1 MISDVSRC
9 RPRAFVHRHKFHD
22 RPPGFT
28 CAGPNE
34 VRMIAEQLE
43 QMLKTDANPNGIFHE
58 RPHMTW
64 DNFFSGDSIMHWLG
78 QKGFAATMTC
88 RRDRLPKDVPKKY
101 FHHEKGPS
109 DLKSKVARFE
119 QPITA
124 VQHFPAFPDEGKKA
138 FTRTHVSFQSTGATN
153 ISTVNALNSSQLYA
167 VVKQRGIGDEK
178 RQWGIEMNEARLL
191 YLKTYGR
198 IDTIDSL
205 INHSHMNYR
214 SQKYWH
220 SAMIEALA
228 LAVVTAYDMYLEA
241 ASGSLCPEWKLEEPM
256 SFHTFRDR
264 LSSQALQYKAR
275 NKHYPGDEKTRA
287 FSQLATKQNRRLDRS
302 PITKGLELSRDLLV
316 LVVINV
322 STLRNTSRQ
331 RRKSVFVA
339 IWETYLNTCYPSVS
353 QAQDSTT
360 VPNVPFVERHVTQ
373 NVSSAMFLYTTFP
386 KRASPTARIAQYI
399 ITMMRDLDWH
409 TAMPRS
415 SPRRVA

>member
-1 MISDVSRC
+1 MAQQQRIH
-9 RPRAFVHRHKFHD
+9 FLM
-22 RPPGFT
+22 
-28 CAGPNE
+28 N
-34 VRMIAEQLE
+34 
-43 QMLKTDANPNGIFHE
+43 
-58 RPHMTW
+58 
-64 DNFFSGDSIMHWLG
+64 WLG

-88 RRDRLPKDVPKKY
+88 RRDGLPKDVPKKY

-241 ASGSLCPEWKLEEPM
+241 ASGSLDPEWKLEEPM
-256 SFHTFRDR
+256 RFHTFRDR
-264 LSSQALQYKAR
+264 LSSQALLYKAR
-275 NKHYPGDEKTRA
+275 NKFYPGDDKTRA
-287 FSQLATKQNRRLDRS
+287 FTQLATPLK
-302 PITKGLELSRDLLV
+302 KM
-316 LVVINV
+316 
-322 STLRNTSRQ
+322 SRQ
-331 RRKSVFVA
+331 
-339 IWETYLNTCYPSVS
+339 
-353 QAQDSTT
+353 
-360 VPNVPFVERHVTQ
+360 VPNK
-373 NVSSAMFLYTTFP
+373 
-386 KRASPTARIAQYI
+386 KRTRIVARDVGTDGDRCANIEEYNEAKKKKRLCGDLGNLHEHLLSFCQPAARISHGAKCAVCEVKCYTKCLI
-399 ITMMRDLDWH
+399 CNVPLHNFPRKGKYCGDNPFPTLPCSIHYHNDVRFGLAFRDTKELESKKGVKWVLPCKAVQDANAKH
-409 TAMPRS
+409 IRNLADL
-415 SPRRVA
+415 

>member
-1 MISDVSRC
+1 
-9 RPRAFVHRHKFHD
+9 
-22 RPPGFT
+22 
-28 CAGPNE
+28 
-34 VRMIAEQLE
+34 MIAEQLE
-43 QMLKTDANPNGIFHE
+43 QMLKTDANPKGIFHE

-64 DNFFSGDSIMHWLG
+64 DNFFSGDSIMNWLG

-88 RRDRLPKDVPKKY
+88 RRDRLPKDVPKHF
-101 FHHEKGPS
+101 FHHEKGIS
-109 DLKSKVARFE
+109 DQKSKVARFLE
-119 QPITA
+119 PITA
-124 VQHFPAFPDEGKKA
+124 VQHYPPFPDEGKKA
-138 FTRTHVSFQSTGATN
+138 YTRTHVSFQSTGATN

-241 ASGSLCPEWKLEEPM
+241 ASGSLCPEWKLEKPM

-275 NKHYPGDEKTRA
+275 NKFYPGDDKTRA
-287 FSQLATKQNRRLDRS
+287 ATQQV
-302 PITKGLELSRDLLV
+302 PIKKRTR
-316 LVVINV
+316 IFA
-322 STLRNTSRQ
+322 
-331 RRKSVFVA
+331 KSVRTGGERCANIEEFNEA
-339 IWETYLNTCYPSVS
+339 KKNKRLCGDLGNLSEHLLSFCQPGSRFNHGAKCAFCGETCY
-353 QAQDSTT
+353 TKCLIC
-360 VPNVPFVERHVTQ
+360 NVPLH
-373 NVSSAMFLYTTFP
+373 NFP
-386 KRASPTARIAQYI
+386 KKGKSDGKDCSIHYHNDARFGLAY
-399 ITMMRDLDWH
+399 RDAKELGSKSGVKWVLPCKAVQDANAKH
-409 TAMPRS
+409 IRTLADL
-415 SPRRVA
+415 